1 MSRSSHFGWM
11 TSRRTTWPLDVT
23 LVVVAAAVLVSSA
36 VLAER
41 DVYGWEVAIF
51 QAVNGLPD
59 GLRSVLWVLNQY
71 GTAITIPVATAVA
84 LAFRRW
90 VLAAALA
97 FSGVTVY
104 VLAKVIKGY
113 VDRGRPADLVADVV
127 ERENFSPES
136 LGYPSG
142 HAAVAWAI
150 TIIVL
155 ASLGRPWRIA
165 AIALAVVV
173 PIVRMYVAAHLPL
186 DLIGGAALGI
196 VVASAVVL
204 LLRVRPATAD
214 PRP

>member
-1 MSRSSHFGWM
+1 MSRSSPFGWM
-11 TSRRTTWPLDVT
+11 TSRRATWPLDVT
-23 LVVVAAAVLVSSA
+23 LVVVGAAVLVSTA

-41 DVYGWEVAIF
+41 DVYGWEVTIF

-59 GLRSVLWVLNQY
+59 GLRSCLWVLNQY

-90 VLAAALA
+90 VLAVALA
-97 FSGVTVY
+97 VSGVTVY

-113 VDRGRPADLVADVV
+113 VERGRPAGLVADVV

-165 AIALAVVV
+165 AIVLAVVV

>member
-1 MSRSSHFGWM
+1 M
-11 TSRRTTWPLDVT
+11 TSRRDAWPLDVT
-23 LVVVAAAVLVSSA
+23 LIVIGAAVLVSTA
-36 VLAER
+36 LLAER
-41 DVYGWEVAIF
+41 GVYAWEVTIF

-59 GLRSVLWVLNQY
+59 GLRSFLWVLNQY

-90 VLAAALA
+90 VLALALA
-97 FSGVTVY
+97 LSGVTVY
-104 VLAKVIKGY
+104 VLARVIKGY
-113 VDRGRPADLVADVV
+113 VERGRPAALVADVV

-155 ASLGRPWRIA
+155 ASMGRPWRIA
-165 AIALAVVV
+165 AIVLAVVV
-173 PIVRMYVAAHLPL
+173 PVVRMYVAAHLPL
-186 DLIGGAALGI
+186 DLIGGAALG
-196 VVASAVVL
+196 VLVTSAVVL

>member
-1 MSRSSHFGWM
+1 M

>member
-11 TSRRTTWPLDVT
+11 TSRRATWPLDIT
-23 LVVVAAAVLVSSA
+23 LVVVGAAVLVSTA

-59 GLRSVLWVLNQY
+59 GLRSGLWVLNQY
-71 GTAITIPVATAVA
+71 GTAITIPVATGVA

-113 VDRGRPADLVADVV
+113 VDRGRPAGLVADVV

-165 AIALAVVV
+165 AVVLAVVV

-186 DLIGGAALGI
+186 DLVGGAALGI

>member
-1 MSRSSHFGWM
+1 
-11 TSRRTTWPLDVT
+11 
-23 LVVVAAAVLVSSA
+23 
-36 VLAER
+36 
-41 DVYGWEVAIF
+41 
-51 QAVNGLPD
+51 
-59 GLRSVLWVLNQY
+59 
-71 GTAITIPVATAVA
+71 
-84 LAFRRW
+84 
-90 VLAAALA
+90 
-97 FSGVTVY
+97 
-104 VLAKVIKGY
+104 
-113 VDRGRPADLVADVV
+113 VADVV

-165 AIALAVVV
+165 AIVLAVVV